1 MCFLWMKY
9 IKIWDTSSKLW
20 VYTRLKR
27 GKKKLERVENV
38 VNKKRVENAVNKKTF
53 IINSL

>member
-1 MCFLWMKY
+1 MLPLNEVHKNMRH
-9 IKIWDTSSKLW
+9 KLKTLG
-20 VYTRLKR
+20 TRLKR